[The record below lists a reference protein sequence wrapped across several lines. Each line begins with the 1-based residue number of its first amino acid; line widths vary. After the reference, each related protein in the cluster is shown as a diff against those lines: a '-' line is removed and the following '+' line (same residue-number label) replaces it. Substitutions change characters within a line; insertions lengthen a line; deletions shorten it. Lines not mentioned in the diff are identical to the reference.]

1 MRIFDNL
8 KSYSSEKESILTIG
22 TFDGVHI
29 GHNKILKRL
38 IQDSKKN
45 NLSSLV
51 MTFFPHPRMI
61 LNKSH
66 EIKMIDTIDEKINLL
81 EKTGLDNLIIHP
93 FDNNFSKIRAKEFV
107 EEILVKKLKIKE
119 IIIGYDH
126 KFGKDREA
134 SVEDLKKFGKDYMFT
149 VKEIPAQEID
159 SIAISSTKIRNA
171 ILNGEIEKCNKFL
184 GRNFI
189 LTGKVVY
196 GDGLGKKIDFPT
208 ANIEIKET
216 YKIIPKNGVYL
227 VKTKINS
234 NTYFGMMN
242 IGVRPTVGGTNKSLE
257 IHFFNFKDN
266 IYGKNVSI
274 EIIKK
279 IRDEEKFSSIDQ
291 LKIQLKKDEQFCLKL
306 IKVHLD

>member
-1 MRIFDNL
+1 MMRIFDNL
-8 KSYSSEKESILTIG
+8 KSYSSKKESILTIG

-242 IGVRPTVGGTNKSLE
+242 IGIRPTVGGTNKSLE

-306 IKVHLD
+306 INK

>member
-66 EIKMIDTIDEKINLL
+66 EIKMIDTIDEKINLI

-196 GDGLGKKIDFPT
+196 GEGLGKKIDFPT

-242 IGVRPTVGGTNKSLE
+242 IGIRPTVGGTNKSLE

-306 IKVHLD
+306 INK

>member
-134 SVEDLKKFGKDYMFT
+134 SVKDLKKFGQDYIFN
-149 VKEIPAQEID
+149 VKEIPAEEID
-159 SIAISSTKIRNA
+159 SIAISSTKIRDA

-196 GDGLGKKIDFPT
+196 GEGLGKKIDFPT

-242 IGVRPTVGGTNKSLE
+242 IGIRPTVGGTNKSLE

-306 IKVHLD
+306 INK

>member
-1 MRIFDNL
+1 M
-8 KSYSSEKESILTIG
+8 
-22 TFDGVHI
+22 HI

-242 IGVRPTVGGTNKSLE
+242 IGIRPTVGGTNKSLE

-306 IKVHLD
+306 INK

>member
-8 KSYSSEKESILTIG
+8 KSYSSKKESILTIG

-134 SVEDLKKFGKDYMFT
+134 SVEDLKKFGQDYMFN
-149 VKEIPAQEID
+149 VKEIPAEEID
-159 SIAISSTKIRNA
+159 SIAISSTKIRDA

-196 GDGLGKKIDFPT
+196 GEGLGKKIDFPT

-242 IGVRPTVGGTNKSLE
+242 IGIRPTVGGRNKSLE

-306 IKVHLD
+306 INK

>member
-159 SIAISSTKIRNA
+159 SIAISSTKIRDA

-196 GDGLGKKIDFPT
+196 GEGLGKKIDFPT
-208 ANIEIKET
+208 ANIAIKET

-242 IGVRPTVGGTNKSLE
+242 IGIRPTVGGTNKSLE

-306 IKVHLD
+306 INK

>member
-196 GDGLGKKIDFPT
+196 GEGLGKKIDFPT

-242 IGVRPTVGGTNKSLE
+242 IGIRPTVGGTNKSLE

-306 IKVHLD
+306 INK

>member
-134 SVEDLKKFGKDYMFT
+134 SVEDLKKFGQDYMFN
-149 VKEIPAQEID
+149 VKEIPAEEID
-159 SIAISSTKIRNA
+159 SIAISSTKIRDA

-196 GDGLGKKIDFPT
+196 GEGLGKKIDFPT

-242 IGVRPTVGGTNKSLE
+242 IGIRPTVGGRNKSLE

-306 IKVHLD
+306 INK

>member
-134 SVEDLKKFGKDYMFT
+134 SVEDLKKFGKDYMFS

-216 YKIIPKNGVYL
+216 YKIIPKNSVYL

-242 IGVRPTVGGTNKSLE
+242 IGIRPTVGGTNKSLE

-279 IRDEEKFSSIDQ
+279 IRDEKKFSSIDQ

-306 IKVHLD
+306 INK

>member
-107 EEILVKKLKIKE
+107 EEILVKKLKIKK

-242 IGVRPTVGGTNKSLE
+242 IGIRPTVGGTNKSLE

-306 IKVHLD
+306 INK

>member
-81 EKTGLDNLIIHP
+81 EKTGLGNLIIHP

-242 IGVRPTVGGTNKSLE
+242 IGIRPTVGGTNKSLE

-306 IKVHLD
+306 INK

>member
-134 SVEDLKKFGKDYMFT
+134 SVKDLKKFGQDYIFN
-149 VKEIPAQEID
+149 VKEIPAEEID

-196 GDGLGKKIDFPT
+196 GEGLGKKIDFPT

-242 IGVRPTVGGTNKSLE
+242 IGIRPTVGGTNKSLE

-306 IKVHLD
+306 INK

>member
-208 ANIEIKET
+208 ANIKIKET

-242 IGVRPTVGGTNKSLE
+242 IGIRPTVGGRNKSLE

-306 IKVHLD
+306 INK

>member
-1 MRIFDNL
+1 MKIFDNL
-8 KSYSSEKESILTIG
+8 QSYSSEKESILTIG

-242 IGVRPTVGGTNKSLE
+242 IGIRPTVGGTNKSLE

-306 IKVHLD
+306 INK

>member
-8 KSYSSEKESILTIG
+8 KSYSSKKESILTIG
-22 TFDGVHI
+22 TFDGVHV

-242 IGVRPTVGGTNKSLE
+242 IGIRPTVGGTNKSLE

-306 IKVHLD
+306 INK